1 MDTRIMTVIQL
12 MNKKDSASQPTLDEL
27 AEAVRLSSSRLRHLF
42 REQTGI
48 TLWRYQNR
56 LRMRRVAWLL
66 TNTQL
71 PLKEIRYQVGIA
83 DESHFHK
90 FFKREFGMTPRRFR
104 ETAWMSSLDDL
115 LLTDDL
121 PDHKPP
127 Q

>member
-1 MDTRIMTVIQL
+1 M
-12 MNKKDSASQPTLDEL
+12 SP
-27 AEAVRLSSSRLRHLF
+27 SRLRHLF

-48 TLWRYQNR
+48 TLWRYQNQ
-56 LRMRRVAWLL
+56 LRMQKVAWLL
-66 TNTQL
+66 TRTHLN
-71 PLKEIRYQVGIA
+71 LKEIRYQVGIA

-90 FFKREFGMTPRRFR
+90 FFKREFGMMPQRYRQM
-104 ETAWMSSLDDL
+104 AGMSSLDDL